1 MLQTWSTPSTPHAS
15 FIAAWEDVIR
25 AGRSAHFAYRPDYLA
40 WEAKHSHVAEA
51 AIVDGG
57 PHHGAILLEREG
69 PGWIC
74 GRPWRTGALVGR
86 EPAPRSPIDLTREEA
101 EWLFRAATQL
111 ANGRRL
117 RMYLPYEPPA
127 GVPGYYAGI
136 TVHQDIAVSD
146 DELLQAMAQS
156 KRRMVRKA
164 QERGYAVRDAAGLDD
179 MRAYHALSIETRKRR
194 NLHVDE
200 SSSTPE
206 PGTSWREWELPWM
219 WLILAER
226 EGRLEAGAGDS
237 IGPGWTL
244 EARTAA
250 STLDARR
257 DGAFALLCWEEA
269 RRARDRGLRWLN
281 HGGNTPFKRE
291 IAGKLGHAVTLWCWM
306 SGSLAWA
313 LPNAAEAMLVNL
325 RQHARHLR
333 ASLRKSR

>member
-1 MLQTWSTPSTPHAS
+1 MLHTWSTGTTPHAD
-15 FIAAWEDVIR
+15 FLTAWEGVLQ

-40 WEAKHSHVAEA
+40 WEAKHANSALAAVAT
-51 AIVDGG
+51 DGDRR
-57 PHHGAILLEREG
+57 GALLLEREG
-69 PGWIC
+69 PGWTC
-74 GRPWRTGALVGR
+74 GRPWRTGALIGR
-86 EPAPRSPIDLTREEA
+86 EPGPGRPLDLTRDEA
-101 EWLFRAATQL
+101 AWLFESARKL
-111 ANGRRL
+111 ANGARL
-117 RMYLPYEPPA
+117 RMYLPYEPPP
-127 GVPGYYAGI
+127 GVPGYYAGV
-136 TVHQDIAVSD
+136 TVHQDISVSD
-146 DELLQAMAQS
+146 EELLQSMAQS

-179 MRAYHALSIETRKRR
+179 MRAYHELSIETRKRR
-194 NLHVDE
+194 HLHVDE
-200 SSSTPE
+200 TKALPE

-250 STLDARR
+250 STLEARR

-291 IAGKLGHAVTLWCWM
+291 IAGKLGHAVTLWCWL

-313 LPNAAEAMLVNL
+313 LPNAGEAMLVNL
-325 RQHARHLR
+325 RQQARRIR
-333 ASLRKSR
+333 ASLRNSR